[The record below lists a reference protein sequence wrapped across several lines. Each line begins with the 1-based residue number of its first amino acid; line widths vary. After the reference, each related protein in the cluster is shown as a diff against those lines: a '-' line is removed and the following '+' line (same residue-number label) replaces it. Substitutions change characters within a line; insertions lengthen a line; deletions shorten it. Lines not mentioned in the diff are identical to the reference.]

1 MKKIIAAIAFSL
13 ALTACGYVDKY
24 EEGVI
29 DYEPTYCYAALGG
42 GVECYREPVAGED
55 RRLVNYYGKHP
66 SRYDA
71 PEKPAPAEYQAPAMV
86 NSWVKDPEPVI
97 RAMPK
102 GDTADRP
109 WLASGYQ
116 APAPKTASPQATQA
130 LLRQAHEHLSR
141 TIRKDSQA
149 KLNRM
154 NETTSQ
160 AESEGA
166 GTSDETFSSAPPFR

>member
-1 MKKIIAAIAFSL
+1 MKKLIAGCAFL
-13 ALTACGYVDKY
+13 GVLTACGYVDKY

-42 GVECYREPVAGED
+42 GVECFREPVAGED

-71 PEKPAPAEYQAPAMV
+71 PPKPAPAQYQAPPMV
-86 NSWVKDPEPVI
+86 NAWVKDPEPVV

-102 GDTADRP
+102 GDLADRP
-109 WLASGYQ
+109 WLASDYREPV
-116 APAPKTASPQATQA
+116 AREASPAATQA
-130 LLRQAHEHLSR
+130 FLRQVHEHLTRS
-141 TIRKDSQA
+141 IRKDSQD
-149 KLNRM
+149 KLNILSR
-154 NETTSQ
+154 

-166 GTSDETFSSAPPFR
+166 QTSQETSPGAPPFR

>member
-1 MKKIIAAIAFSL
+1 MRKIIAAIAFS
-13 ALTACGYVDKY
+13 AVLTACGYVDKY
-24 EEGVI
+24 EEGVA

-71 PEKPAPAEYQAPAMV
+71 PPKPAPAQYQAPPMV
-86 NSWVKDPEPVI
+86 NAWVKDPEPVV
-97 RAMPK
+97 RVLPK
-102 GDTADRP
+102 GDLADRP

-116 APAPKTASPQATQA
+116 PPVARQATPVATQA

-141 TIRKDSQA
+141 SIEQDSRD
-149 KLNRM
+149 KLNRL
-154 NETTSQ
+154 SGS
-160 AESEGA
+160 AGEGA
-166 GTSDETFSSAPPFR
+166 GTSDQAPPDAPPFR

>member
-1 MKKIIAAIAFSL
+1 MKKIIAVIAFS
-13 ALTACGYVDKY
+13 AVLTACGYVDKY
-24 EEGVI
+24 EEGVA

-42 GVECYREPVAGED
+42 GVECYRQPVAGED

-71 PEKPAPAEYQAPAMV
+71 PEKPAAAEYQAPPMV
-86 NSWVKDPEPVI
+86 NTWVKDPEPVV

-116 APAPKTASPQATQA
+116 EPVNPQASNLATQS

-141 TIRKDSQA
+141 SIAQDSQD
-149 KLNRM
+149 KLNRL
-154 NETTSQ
+154 NRAS
-160 AESEGA
+160 A
-166 GTSDETFSSAPPFR
+166 GDAPDDAPPFR

>member
-1 MKKIIAAIAFSL
+1 MRKIIAAIAFS
-13 ALTACGYVDKY
+13 AVLTACGYVDKY
-24 EEGVI
+24 EEGVA

-71 PEKPAPAEYQAPAMV
+71 PPKPAPIEYQAPPMV
-86 NSWVKDPEPVI
+86 NAWVKDPEPVV

-102 GDTADRP
+102 GDLADRP

-116 APAPKTASPQATQA
+116 EPVARQASPVATQA

-141 TIRKDSQA
+141 SIQQESQD
-149 KLNRM
+149 KLNRLTQAG
-154 NETTSQ
+154 EEGSQ
-160 AESEGA
+160 SLEQAPA
-166 GTSDETFSSAPPFR
+166 DPPPFR